1 MLPVF
6 PEETKKGK
14 ALSPDVVKAGVCI
27 GALLT
32 PPLID
37 PVDLRVLLG
46 HALGLSHTQLITQ
59 SERELNEK
67 EAAAVSAMLAR
78 RQKGEPVAYIVGERE
93 FYGRS
98 FAVTPDVLIPRPET
112 ELLVELAVR
121 ELPQGAFLLDLG
133 TGSGAIA
140 ISIACERKDIQ
151 VIATDI
157 SAAALEVAQIN
168 ARRHI
173 SSKQNVVFYRGDWFA
188 ALPLSRRFDGIVS
201 NPPYIAR
208 GDTHLSQGD
217 LRYEPAVALTDFADG
232 LSVFRKLAKEA
243 PGWLKPGGKLWMEH
257 GYDQAEQVRAQLLS
271 CGFGAVE
278 SWRDLAGIERVSGG
292 IFPG

>member
-6 PEETKKGK
+6 PEGTQKGK
-14 ALSPDVVKAGVCI
+14 TLSLDAVRAGVRI
-27 GALLT
+27 SALLT
-32 PPLID
+32 PPVID
-37 PVDLRVLLG
+37 PVDLRILLG
-46 HALGLSHTQLITQ
+46 HALGLSHTQLITH
-59 SERELNEK
+59 SERELDEK

-78 RQKGEPVAYIVGERE
+78 RQRGEPVAYILGERE

-112 ELLVELAVR
+112 ELLVELAV
-121 ELPQGAFLLDLG
+121 EALPEGASLLDLG

-140 ISIACERKDIQ
+140 VSIACERKDIQ
-151 VIATDI
+151 VVATDI
-157 SAAALEVAQIN
+157 SAAALEVAQRN
-168 ARRHI
+168 AKRYTRG
-173 SSKQNVVFYRGDWFA
+173 KQRIVFCRGDWFA
-188 ALPLSRRFDGIVS
+188 ALPPGRRFDGIVS
-201 NPPYIAR
+201 NPPYIAQ

-217 LRYEPAVALTDFADG
+217 LRYEPAIALTDFSDG

-243 PGWLKPGGKLWMEH
+243 PGWLRPGGKLWMEH